1 MNNNYKNI
9 AKFYEICLPDFWLP
23 FTRLLKTKIPDS
35 KYNIIDLGCGTG
47 DAIKY
52 LESYINKY
60 IGIDHSNEMLEI
72 AKKKYPNFEFKKAN
86 IEEYLDPLNSQYD
99 LVLTAFDTINH
110 LLEKSNWERLFAN
123 AYNLLALNGY
133 FIFDICTVNDHK
145 NNWKNYVDIIERDT
159 FTWIKNGKYNSEKNI
174 ATTENIFYIFN
185 PITNLYTKEY
195 DQITQISF
203 EIEVVIEMLRKYKF
217 SDISVYDLHSGSEV
231 NYQTSVATFFCK
243 KY

>member
-1 MNNNYKNI
+1 
-9 AKFYEICLPDFWLP
+9 
-23 FTRLLKTKIPDS
+23 
-35 KYNIIDLGCGTG
+35 
-47 DAIKY
+47 
-52 LESYINKY
+52 
-60 IGIDHSNEMLEI
+60 MLEI

-86 IEEYLDPLNSQYD
+86 IVEYLDPLNSQYD